1 MLLYRYQPINKYT
14 LINLS
19 KQSHWSGDPLQFND
33 PFEFALKS
41 EWYLN
46 DENRMTPLT
55 PEKIKSRE
63 VIRKFLLNCGVI
75 SYSSNKGDKL
85 LWSHYGD
92 FHRGMCLSFDF
103 SDEQLSEIVKV
114 KYQKQI
120 HDFQFSEKIRQ
131 MDSSTMETI
140 LTKSTE
146 WEYENEWRAVL
157 PYKNEHYQYTGTLKG
172 ISFGCKCPIED
183 IEMVLSI
190 LIPLYRDKIEYSKFF
205 IQQDSFNLWETV
217 LNNKRVNEEPISELV
232 HMWGKLNS
240 KNSFL

>member
-1 MLLYRYQPINKYT
+1 MRLYRYQPINKYT

-19 KQSHWSGDPLQFND
+19 KRSNWSADPLQFND

-46 DENRMTPLT
+46 DENIMTLLT

-75 SYSSNKGDKL
+75 SYSSNIGDKL

-103 SDEQLSEIVKV
+103 SDKQLSEIVKV

-120 HDFQFSEKIRQ
+120 HDFQFSENIRQ

-146 WEYENEWRAVL
+146 WEYENEWRVVL
-157 PYKNEHYQYTGTLKG
+157 PTKNEHYKYLGNLTG
-172 ISFGCKCPIED
+172 ISFGCKCAIED

-190 LIPLYRDKIEYSKFF
+190 MIPIYGPNISYSKFF
-205 IQQDSFNLWETV
+205 IQHDTFNL
-217 LNNKRVNEEPISELV
+217 SE
-232 HMWGKLNS
+232 
-240 KNSFL
+240 SFLSKEIVNKESISQLIKSWMKLDEKRKFL